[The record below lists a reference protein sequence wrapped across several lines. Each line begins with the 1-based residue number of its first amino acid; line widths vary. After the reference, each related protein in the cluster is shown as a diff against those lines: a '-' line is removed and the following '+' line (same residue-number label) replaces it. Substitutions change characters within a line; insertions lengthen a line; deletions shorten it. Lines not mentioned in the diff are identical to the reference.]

1 MKKLLT
7 IVIGILSMA
16 GVLTGCGADF
26 DASAYVKACLDANVH
41 GECAEYARI
50 TDTEESEI
58 QSQHDAVIDQEM
70 VMLDAFQIDEAKKA
84 EFRELFVTLYNSC
97 KYEVGEAVKND
108 DGTFTVPVTV
118 YRLKAFGNLTE
129 NTQTYMQEYY
139 QKEQDAGNTLS
150 QEDLYAVVVDYIYD
164 SLSENMKSPEY
175 GEGEVKNVKVGPTA
189 SNSRMYEIDTE
200 ELQNL
205 MYSLT
210 DALEQ

>member
-7 IVIGILSMA
+7 IAVGILAMA

-41 GECAEYARI
+41 GECAEYAKI

-58 QSQHDAVIDQEM
+58 QSQHEAVIDQEM
-70 VMLDAFQIDEAKKA
+70 AMLDVFQIDEAKKG
-84 EFRELFVTLYNSC
+84 EFRELFVNLYNSC

-118 YRLKAFGNLTE
+118 YQLKAFGDLTE
-129 NTQTYMQEYY
+129 EAQAYMQEYY
-139 QKEQDAGNTLS
+139 QQETDAGNTPS
-150 QEDLYAVVVDYIYD
+150 QEDLYAEMVNYIYD
-164 SLSENMKSPEY
+164 RLSENMSTPEY

-189 SNSRMYEIDTE
+189 SNSRIYEINTE
-200 ELQNL
+200 DLQNL

-210 DALEQ
+210 DALGQ